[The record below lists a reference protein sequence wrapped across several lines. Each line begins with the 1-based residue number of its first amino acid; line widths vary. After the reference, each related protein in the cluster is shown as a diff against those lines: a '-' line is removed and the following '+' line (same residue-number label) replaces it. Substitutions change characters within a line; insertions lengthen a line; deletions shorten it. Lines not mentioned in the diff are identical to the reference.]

1 MQTSCAEAFRLQIVN
16 AADVLTNSPYFSA
29 CKQTLSLTMSS
40 FLRKALSLFVV
51 LDEPAP
57 KAESP
62 QSAPAQ
68 QAPAPST
75 TSPASTA
82 LSAADIE
89 RYERHFEQLFEK
101 ANLPGPDYFEFWRTM
116 EALEAHIP
124 DEDARIKAAFASL
137 QVQGLD
143 KAKLLH
149 TAAQYR
155 EVVLRD
161 KANFEAAVQSKS
173 DAEIAGRQKEWQ
185 TLKQQNEER
194 QRQIAQ
200 LQQEIADAE
209 KRMEQLQREV
219 EQEKSKIEQVHRGYL
234 AACDAMIGKINAD
247 IQRLEHIL

>member
-1 MQTSCAEAFRLQIVN
+1 
-16 AADVLTNSPYFSA
+16 
-29 CKQTLSLTMSS
+29 
-40 FLRKALSLFVV
+40 
-51 LDEPAP
+51 
-57 KAESP
+57 
-62 QSAPAQ
+62 
-68 QAPAPST
+68 
-75 TSPASTA
+75 
-82 LSAADIE
+82 
-89 RYERHFEQLFEK
+89 
-101 ANLPGPDYFEFWRTM
+101 M

-124 DEDARIKAAFASL
+124 DEEARMRAAFASL

-143 KAKLLH
+143 KAKLLN

-161 KANFEAAVQSKS
+161 KSNFESAVQSKA

-247 IQRLEHIL
+247 IQRLEKIL